1 VNTVVFVRAG
11 KNLRD
16 EVEANQVIWGGILQP
31 EQ

>member
-1 VNTVVFVRAG
+1 VVFVRVE